1 MSKGLVNKIIPFS
14 IVDGPGNR
22 MAIFFQGCN
31 FDCLYCHNPETIK
44 RCAQCGT
51 CLFSCKFD
59 AISMVGDSVIWQE
72 EKCKDCGECIKV
84 CKNSCGPRTKVMSVG
99 EILQEVIKVKPFIS
113 GITVSGGECT
123 LQNKFLVDLFE
134 KVKKLD
140 LTVFVDTNG
149 STDFSKNKELVDLM
163 DMAMLDIKSF
173 DRDEHIKLTG
183 RDNDIVLKN
192 AEYLAGIN
200 KLYEVR
206 TVIVPGVLDNFNN
219 VNEISKLIA
228 SLNPEIRY
236 KIIKYR
242 PIGVRTDKID
252 AVQPNDEMM
261 EELKVIASKNGC
273 KNIIIV

>member
-1 MSKGLVNKIIPFS
+1 MFKGLVNKIIPFS
-14 IVDGPGNR
+14 MVDGPGNR

-44 RCAQCGT
+44 RCTQCGT

-59 AISMVGDSVIWQE
+59 AISMVGDSVIWHK

-84 CKNSCGPRTKVMSVG
+84 CKNGCGPKSQAMSVD
-99 EILQEVIKVKPFIS
+99 EILTEIIKVKPFIS

-123 LQNKFLVDLFE
+123 LQSDFLIDLFE
-134 KVKKLD
+134 KIKKLG
-140 LTVFVDTNG
+140 LTIFVDSNG

-163 DMAMLDIKSF
+163 DMVMLDIKSF
-173 DRDEHIKLTG
+173 DRDEHVKLTG
-183 RDNDIVLKN
+183 KDNYMVLKN

-206 TVIVPGVLDNFNN
+206 SVIVPGVLNNLYN

-236 KIIKYR
+236 KLIKYR
-242 PIGVRTDKID
+242 PIGVRSDKIES
-252 AVQPNDEMM
+252 AQPSDGMM
-261 EELKVIASKNGC
+261 EELKAIASRNGC